1 MQTQGMQTMKAMT
14 YKEYGGPEV
23 VKYEEIEKPAPG
35 DNEVLIK
42 IHATTVSS
50 GDWRARSLSLPAG
63 FGLIGRLVFGIFGP
77 RQPIL
82 GQELAGEIEA
92 TGKDVTKFKTGDQVI
107 AYAMG
112 THAEYKT
119 LPEDAKIVL
128 KPASLSFEEATA
140 IPFGGITALEFL
152 RDMGKIQSGE
162 KVLVVGASGATGS
175 AAVQL
180 AKHFGANVTGVSS
193 TANLDLVKSLG
204 ADKVIDYTKEDF
216 TKSGAL
222 YDIIVDTTGT
232 APWKVAKGSLTP
244 TGRLLV
250 ISGGLKDMVQASCVS
265 KKNGKKLVSGVS
277 LGNVENLQFLV
288 DLTAAGKFKPLIDRS
303 YPFEKMVDAHA
314 YVDTGRKRGSV
325 VITMTPDLQLENF
338 AA

>member
-1 MQTQGMQTMKAMT
+1 MKAMM

-23 VKYEEIEKPAPG
+23 VKYEEIEKPVPG

-77 RQPIL
+77 RQSIL

-92 TGKDVTKFKTGDQVI
+92 IGKDVTKFKTGDQVI

-128 KPASLSFEEATA
+128 KPINLSFEEATA

-193 TANLDLVKSLG
+193 AANLDLVKSLG

-216 TKSGAL
+216 TKFGEL

-232 APWKVAKGSLTP
+232 APWAVTKASLTP

-250 ISGGLKDMVQASCVS
+250 ISGSLGDMLQSSFVS
-265 KKNGKKLVSGVS
+265 RKNGKKLVTGVS